1 MVVVVMVVL
10 VGSKRMTSD
19 DDQLYNSFHGCL
31 PPKYIQLHIRVLLKT

>member
-10 VGSKRMTSD
+10 VGKRMTLD